1 MYSIK
6 FDPQTIEHLGVK
18 MYSTLPP
25 VLAELISNA
34 YDADAEKVSVEFQND
49 PKSIVI
55 TDDGNGMSYDELN
68 NSYLVIGRNRRKNND
83 DTSPKKTRKVT
94 GRKGL
99 GKLAMFGIAQTLQI
113 ESVQNHL
120 KNGFTIDYQS
130 MINSPSG
137 EYRPTDLFDKN
148 MQCSDDDGTKITLTE
163 IQRSSNFNI
172 DSIAKSLAS
181 RLNFFDNNDFEINLS
196 LNNESICIDKQYK
209 TDNLES
215 EFRWELDD
223 VIFSDIKSFIDSHS
237 VTGYLASTETPISGN
252 KDLLGVALFARGKLV
267 NNRSFYEIQTS
278 SSHAYGYITGE
289 IHINYI
295 DDNDDYISTARDS
308 LIWSDSGLK
317 SLLDFLQKLIRVV
330 AQDWITKRQTKVTE
344 EVERHMSISM
354 DNWLDSLPSH
364 DKKLADKIVGGI
376 IQSQGLSPQ
385 RAANLIEYVQGAF
398 EFQSFKDFASDL
410 SETDLDS
417 VKVLELAREWAIVE
431 AKELYRVC
439 LGRIETIQKLEE
451 YINSDVLEVGKDKS
465 MHEFLKKFP
474 WLLEPRANQFQDEA
488 KFSDL
493 LKNHKAFKE
502 DDLDEQDRRI
512 DFLCTGFG
520 DTLYV
525 IEIKRSQ
532 HSISKKDI
540 RQLEDY
546 YDFVKAN
553 LGDSYKNVSGF
564 IVGKK
569 LANSNDAREQKER
582 AEKSRLYVK
591 EYNDLLVQAKRYH
604 QDFIDRYDEFSKIK
618 KDS

>member
-34 YDADAEKVSVEFQND
+34 YDADAEKVGIEFQNN

-55 TDDGNGMSYDELN
+55 TDDGNGMSYNELN
-68 NSYLVIGRNRRKNND
+68 ESYLVIGRNRRKNDD

-99 GKLAMFGIAQTLQI
+99 GKLAMFGIAQILKI
-113 ESVQNHL
+113 ESVQSHL
-120 KNGFTIDYQS
+120 KNGFIIDYQG

-137 EYRPTDLFDKN
+137 EYKPKDLFNKN
-148 MQCSDDDGTKITLTE
+148 TQCGDDDGTKITLTE

-209 TDNLES
+209 MDNLES
-215 EFRWELDD
+215 EFRWELDNI
-223 VIFSDIKSFIDSHS
+223 IFSNIKNFIDNHL

-289 IHINYI
+289 IHIDYI
-295 DDNDDYISTARDS
+295 DDNNDYISTARDS
-308 LIWSDSGLK
+308 LIWSDSDLK
-317 SLLDFLQKLIRVV
+317 PLLGFLQELIKVV
-330 AQDWITKRQTKVTE
+330 ANNWIKKRQTKVTN
-344 EVERHMSISM
+344 EVENHMGISM
-354 DNWLDSLPSH
+354 NSWLDGLPSH
-364 DKKLADKIVGGI
+364 DKKLANKIVDGI
-376 IQSQGLSPQ
+376 IQSQGLSTQ

-410 SETDLDS
+410 SAADLDS
-417 VKVLELAREWAIVE
+417 TKVLELAREWEIVE

-451 YINSDVLEVGKDKS
+451 YINSDVLEVGKDES

-474 WLLEPRANQFQDEA
+474 WLLEPRANQFQDEVR
-488 KFSDL
+488 FSNL
-493 LKNHKAFKE
+493 LKDHTAFKE

-546 YDFVKAN
+546 YDFVKAK

-564 IVGKK
+564 IVGKQ
-569 LANSNDAREQKER
+569 LADSDGAREQKER
-582 AEKSRLYVK
+582 AKRSRLYVK
-591 EYNDLLVQAKRYH
+591 EYNDLLVQAKHYH

>member
-34 YDADAEKVSVEFQND
+34 YDADAEKVSIEFQND

-68 NSYLVIGRNRRKNND
+68 NSYLVIGRDRRKNND
-83 DTSPKKTRKVT
+83 DVSPKKTRKVT

-99 GKLAMFGIAQTLQI
+99 GKLAMFGIAQTLKI
-113 ESVQNHL
+113 ESIQNHL
-120 KNGFTIDYQS
+120 KNGFIIDYQS

-137 EYRPTDLFDKN
+137 EYRPKDLFN
-148 MQCSDDDGTKITLTE
+148 ENTQCSDDNGTKITLIG

-172 DSIAKSLAS
+172 DCIAKSLAS
-181 RLNFFDNNDFEINLS
+181 RLNFFDKNDFEINLS
-196 LNNESICIDKQYK
+196 LDSEITCINKEYK
-209 TDNLES
+209 TNNLET
-215 EFRWELDD
+215 EFKWELDD
-223 VIFSDIKSFIDSHS
+223 DIFSDIRSFVNDHTI
-237 VTGYLASTETPISGN
+237 TGYLASTETPISGN

-308 LIWSDSGLK
+308 LIWSNNDLK
-317 SLLDFLQKLIRVV
+317 PLSDFLQRLIRAV
-330 AQDWITKRQTKVTE
+330 ASDWIIKRQKKVKDKVNE
-344 EVERHMSISM
+344 HMSISM
-354 DNWLDSLPSH
+354 DDWLDSLPSH
-364 DKKLADKIVGGI
+364 DEKLANKILSNI
-376 IQSQGLSPQ
+376 IKSQGLPPQ

-417 VKVLELAREWAIVE
+417 AKVLELAREWEIVE

-439 LGRIETIQKLEE
+439 LGRIETIQKLEV

-488 KFSDL
+488 RFSDL
-493 LKNHKAFKE
+493 LKNHEAFKE
-502 DDLDEQDRRI
+502 DRLDEQDRRI

-569 LANSNDAREQKER
+569 LANSNEAREQKER

>member
-1 MYSIK
+1 MYTIK

-34 YDADAEKVSVEFQND
+34 YDADAEKINIEFQND

-55 TDDGNGMSYDELN
+55 TDDGNGMSHKELN
-68 NSYLVIGRNRRKNND
+68 KSYLVIGRNRRNNNTD
-83 DTSPKKTRKVT
+83 ISPNKKRKVT

-113 ESVQNHL
+113 ESVQNNL
-120 KNGFTIDYQS
+120 KNGFTINYQKMISTSSGDYQ
-130 MINSPSG
+130 P
-137 EYRPTDLFDKN
+137 EDLFNEDT
-148 MQCSDDDGTKITLTE
+148 QCSNDNGTKIILTD

-172 DSIAKSLAS
+172 NSIAKSLAS
-181 RLNFFDNNDFEINLS
+181 RLNFFNNNDFEINLS
-196 LNNESICIDKQYK
+196 LDDESICIDRQYK
-209 TDNLES
+209 MDNLES
-215 EFRWELDD
+215 EFRWELDNN
-223 VIFSDIKSFIDSHS
+223 IFSAIKDFIDVHS
-237 VTGYLASTETPISGN
+237 VTGYLASTKKPISGN
-252 KDLLGVALFARGKLV
+252 KDLSGVALFARGKLV

-289 IHINYI
+289 IHIDYI
-295 DDNDDYISTARDS
+295 DDDEDYISTARDS
-308 LIWSDSGLK
+308 LIWSDSGLQ
-317 SLLDFLQKLIRVV
+317 SLSDFLQTLIKSV
-330 AQDWITKRQTKVTE
+330 ANDWIVKRQKKVKE
-344 EVERHMSISM
+344 EVEKCIKIPI
-354 DNWLDSLPSH
+354 DEWLGNLPSH
-364 DKKLADKIVGGI
+364 DRKLADKIVNNI
-376 IQSQGLSPQ
+376 IQSKGLDSK

-398 EFQSFKDFASDL
+398 EFQSFKDFANDI
-410 SETDLDS
+410 SETDLNTT
-417 VKVLELAREWAIVE
+417 KMLELLKEWEFIE
-431 AKELYRVC
+431 SKELYRVC
-439 LGRIETIQKLEE
+439 LGRIETIQKLEK
-451 YINSDVLEVGKDKS
+451 YVNSDVLEVGKDES

-474 WLLEPRANQFQDEA
+474 WILEPRANQFQDEA
-488 KFSDL
+488 RFSDL
-493 LKNHKAFKE
+493 LKNHEAFKE
-502 DDLDEQDRRI
+502 DKLKEKDRRI

-553 LGDSYKNVSGF
+553 LGDTYKNVSGF

-569 LANSNDAREQKER
+569 LADSNGAKEQKER

-591 EYNDLLVQAKRYH
+591 EYNDLLIQAKRYH
-604 QDFIDRYDEFSKIK
+604 QDFIDRYDALNKIK

>member
-34 YDADAEKVSVEFQND
+34 YDADAEKVSIEFQND
-49 PKSIVI
+49 PKLIVI

-68 NSYLVIGRNRRKNND
+68 NSYLVIGRNRRKD
-83 DTSPKKTRKVT
+83 HADTSPNKTRKVT

-99 GKLAMFGIAQTLQI
+99 GKLAMFGIAQELKI
-113 ESVQNHL
+113 ESIQNYL
-120 KNGFTIDYQS
+120 KNGFTIDYQK
-130 MINSPSG
+130 MISSSSG
-137 EYRPTDLFDKN
+137 KYEPTKLFDKN
-148 MQCSDDDGTKITLTE
+148 TQCNDKNGTKITLTK
-163 IQRSSNFNI
+163 IQRSSDFNI

-196 LNNESICIDKQYK
+196 LDNETICVNKEYK
-209 TDNLES
+209 TNNLKT
-215 EFRWELDD
+215 EFKWELDND
-223 VIFSDIKSFIDSHS
+223 IFSDIKIFINDHK

-308 LIWSDSGLK
+308 LIWSDSHLK
-317 SLLDFLQKLIRVV
+317 SLLDFLQKLIKVV
-330 AQDWITKRQTKVTE
+330 AKDWITKRQTKVTE
-344 EVERHMSISM
+344 KVESHMSISM
-354 DNWLDSLPSH
+354 DSWLDGLPSH
-364 DKKLADKIVGGI
+364 DKKLADKIVGDI

-410 SETDLDS
+410 SETDLDTA
-417 VKVLELAREWAIVE
+417 KVLELAREWAIVE

-488 KFSDL
+488 RFSDL
-493 LKNHKAFKE
+493 LKNHEAFKE
-502 DDLDEQDRRI
+502 DILSEKDRRI

-546 YDFVKAN
+546 HDFVKAK

-569 LANSNDAREQKER
+569 LSSSHDALEQKER
-582 AEKSRLYVK
+582 AEKNRLYVK
-591 EYNDLLVQAKRYH
+591 EYNDLLAQAKRYH
-604 QDFIDRYDEFSKIK
+604 QDFINKYDNLNKIK

>member
-1 MYSIK
+1 MYTIK

-34 YDADAEKVSVEFQND
+34 YDADAEKINIEFQND

-55 TDDGNGMSYDELN
+55 TDDGNGMSHKELN
-68 NSYLVIGRNRRKNND
+68 KSYLVIGRNRRNNNTD
-83 DTSPKKTRKVT
+83 ISPNKKRKVT

-113 ESVQNHL
+113 ESVQNNL
-120 KNGFTIDYQS
+120 KNGFTINYQKMISTSSGDYQ
-130 MINSPSG
+130 P
-137 EYRPTDLFDKN
+137 EDLFNEDT
-148 MQCSDDDGTKITLTE
+148 QCSNDNGTKIILTD

-172 DSIAKSLAS
+172 NSIAKSLAS
-181 RLNFFDNNDFEINLS
+181 RLNFFNNNDFEINLS
-196 LNNESICIDKQYK
+196 LDDESICIDRQYK
-209 TDNLES
+209 MDNLES
-215 EFRWELDD
+215 EFRWELDNN
-223 VIFSDIKSFIDSHS
+223 IFSAIKDFIDVHS
-237 VTGYLASTETPISGN
+237 VTGYLASTKKPISGN

-289 IHINYI
+289 IHIDYI
-295 DDNDDYISTARDS
+295 DDDEDYISTARDS
-308 LIWSDSGLK
+308 LIWSNSDLK
-317 SLLDFLQKLIRVV
+317 LLSEFLQTLIKSV
-330 AQDWITKRQTKVTE
+330 ANDWIVKRQKKVKK
-344 EVERHMSISM
+344 EVEKCIKIPI
-354 DNWLDSLPSH
+354 DEWLGNLPSH
-364 DKKLADKIVGGI
+364 DRKLADRIVNNI
-376 IQSQGLSPQ
+376 IQSQGLLPQ

-398 EFQSFKDFASDL
+398 EFQSFKDFANDI
-410 SETDLDS
+410 SETDLNTT
-417 VKVLELAREWAIVE
+417 KMLELLKEWEFIE
-431 AKELYRVC
+431 SKELYRVC
-439 LGRIETIQKLEE
+439 LGRIETIQKLEK
-451 YINSDVLEVGKDKS
+451 YVNSDVLEVGKDES

-474 WLLEPRANQFQDEA
+474 WILEPRANQFQDEA
-488 KFSDL
+488 RFSDL
-493 LKNHKAFKE
+493 LKNHEAFKE
-502 DDLDEQDRRI
+502 DKLKEKDRRI

-553 LGDSYKNVSGF
+553 LGDTYKNVSGF

-569 LANSNDAREQKER
+569 LADSNGAKEQKER

-591 EYNDLLVQAKRYH
+591 EYNDLLIQAKRYH
-604 QDFIDRYDEFSKIK
+604 QDFIDRYDALNKIK